1 MAKKPTNRS
10 SMSGLARPK
19 SNTLDGPDNWI
30 KPEAEAPRPEP
41 KAQPAAEPARAKP
54 APVKK
59 EPVAPAPRPSTA
71 PPPVGDVQQ
80 ARHALTLRLTSDVYE
95 RLRDF
100 AHPRRMKHQQVLE
113 NALTEYL
120 DKYEE

>member
-41 KAQPAAEPARAKP
+41 KAQPAAEPAKAKP
-54 APVKK
+54 APAK
-59 EPVAPAPRPSTA
+59 PAPAA
-71 PPPVGDVQQ
+71 PVQAAPEKKARAANLQIRITEEDAFRLKMWVTQNRTSQQ
-80 ARHALTLRLTSDVYE
+80 ALVEKLIL
-95 RLRDF
+95 DF
-100 AHPRRMKHQQVLE
+100 LDE
-113 NALTEYL
+113 NEG
-120 DKYEE
+120 